1 MNYGEITE
9 SSSQREAPVKG
20 SSAWSIGKYKNK
32 TKKRKFLCP
41 KSLIPKIFLKFDT
54 SSTLSFS
61 AESNDGL

>member
-20 SSAWSIGKYKNK
+20 SSAWNIGKYKNK